1 MPWAD
6 SGSRFTALFEAE
18 AIEWLR
24 EASVHAV
31 ARRLGL
37 SWDQAAGIQR
47 RAVARGL
54 ARRELKQPRLIGVD
68 ETSFRKRHEY
78 VTVVNDLERGVVTH
92 VADGRGRSAIDGYF
106 EELGE
111 RLCSGIEQVAMDM
124 WPAHISSVEE
134 YTAADIVHDRFHIV
148 AHLNHAVDLVRRA
161 EQREL
166 LDPRLKRS
174 RYLWLMKRGRMTGSQ
189 QRRFAALRA
198 SHLRVARAWA
208 IKEMARG
215 SWGYVRRGWA
225 QRRWKRW
232 YNWAIRSRLEPIKKV
247 AKMIRSHWEGV

>member
-1 MPWAD
+1 M
-6 SGSRFTALFEAE
+6 
-18 AIEWLR
+18 
-24 EASVHAV
+24 HAV

-47 RAVARGL
+47 RAVERGL
-54 ARRELKQPRLIGVD
+54 SRRELKPPRVIGVD

-111 RLCSGIEQVAMDM
+111 QSCAGIEQVAMDM
-124 WPAHISSVEE
+124 WPAYISSVAE
-134 YTAADIVHDRFHIV
+134 YTDADIVHDRFHIV

-166 LDPRLKRS
+166 LEAGDSRLKAEPLPVVDEAWGNDGFAAAAFRRSSRESSSRGPRLGDQGDGA
-174 RYLWLMKRGRMTGSQ
+174 LLVG
-189 QRRFAALRA
+189 LRA
-198 SHLRVARAWA
+198 PRLGRAA
-208 IKEMARG
+208 VEALVQLGRPQPPG
-215 SWGYVRRGWA
+215 TDQAGGEDD
-225 QRRWKRW
+225 Q
-232 YNWAIRSRLEPIKKV
+232 EPL
-247 AKMIRSHWEGV
+247 G